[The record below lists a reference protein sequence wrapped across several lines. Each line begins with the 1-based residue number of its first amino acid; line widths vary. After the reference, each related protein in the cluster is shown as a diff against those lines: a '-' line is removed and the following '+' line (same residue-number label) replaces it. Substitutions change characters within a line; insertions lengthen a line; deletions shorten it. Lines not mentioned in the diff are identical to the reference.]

1 MGGVAHMT
9 TYRYRLVLDD
19 SEVIAVQE
27 ALVRYLESGQGR
39 GWLSGRRNK
48 VPKPHMVHLLL
59 IKNVLGRL
67 HSEAVMTSTS
77 SSCWPSP
84 ERR

>member
-1 MGGVAHMT
+1 MT

-27 ALVRYLESGQGR
+27 ALVRYLETGQG
-39 GWLSGRRNK
+39 GGLLSGRRNK
-48 VPKPHMVHLLL
+48 ASKPHMVNLLL

-67 HSEAVMTSTS
+67 QSDPVMTSTS
-77 SSCWPSP
+77 SFCRPSP
-84 ERR
+84 ERP